1 MSAITTLNPKAE
13 SARQAQALSINI
25 SAARGLAEMLKTN
38 LGPKGTMKMLVS
50 GAGDI
55 KITKDGCT
63 LLHEMQVQHPSA
75 SLIARAATAQDDITG
90 DGTTSIVL
98 LIGELLK
105 QADLYITEGLHPRIV
120 AEGFELAK
128 KEALKIIDTLKIPIA
143 EDRETLI
150 QIARTSLRTKLSM
163 ENADI
168 LTDIV
173 VDAVLAIN
181 ESGKPTDLN
190 MVEIMEMQHRTEA
203 DSRLVRGIVLDH
215 GGRHPSMPKALKNAF
230 ILTCNVS
237 LEYEKTEVNAGFFYK
252 NAAERDRLVTSERK
266 FIDDRVEKI
275 VELKRK
281 VCSGDDKNKT
291 FVVINQKG
299 IDPFSLD
306 VLAKEGILALRR
318 AKRRNMERLSLACG
332 GEAMNSV
339 ENLTKECLGFA
350 EDVYEHVLGEEKF
363 TFVEGCKNPKSVTVL
378 LKGSTKYILNQLKDA
393 LRDGLRSVTNAI
405 EDGCVLPGGG
415 AFEIVAHQALNQYKQ
430 QVKGRARLGVQA
442 FAEALLI
449 IPKAIAQN
457 AGHDQQETI
466 VKLQHEYATSKIPVG
481 INIATG
487 EAIDPK
493 SLGIYD
499 NYCVKKQ
506 LIHSSTSIATNLI
519 LVDEILRAGLSSL
532 RPGGQ

>member
-1 MSAITTLNPKAE
+1 
-13 SARQAQALSINI
+13 
-25 SAARGLAEMLKTN
+25 
-38 LGPKGTMKMLVS
+38 
-50 GAGDI
+50 
-55 KITKDGCT
+55 
-63 LLHEMQVQHPSA
+63 
-75 SLIARAATAQDDITG
+75 
-90 DGTTSIVL
+90 
-98 LIGELLK
+98 
-105 QADLYITEGLHPRIV
+105 
-120 AEGFELAK
+120 
-128 KEALKIIDTLKIPIA
+128 
-143 EDRETLI
+143 
-150 QIARTSLRTKLSM
+150 
-163 ENADI
+163 
-168 LTDIV
+168 
-173 VDAVLAIN
+173 
-181 ESGKPTDLN
+181 
-190 MVEIMEMQHRTEA
+190 
-203 DSRLVRGIVLDH
+203 
-215 GGRHPSMPKALKNAF
+215 
-230 ILTCNVS
+230 
-237 LEYEKTEVNAGFFYK
+237 EVNAGFFYK
-252 NAAERDRLVTSERK
+252 NTEERDRLVLSERK
-266 FIDDRVEKI
+266 FIDDRVQKI

-281 VCSGDDKNKT
+281 VCSGDDKDKT
-291 FVVINQKG
+291 FVIINQKG
-299 IDPFSLD
+299 IDPLSLD

-318 AKRRNMERLSLACG
+318 AKRRNMERLTLACG

-405 EDGCVLPGGG
+405 EDGCVIPGGG
-415 AFEIVAHQALNQYKQ
+415 AFEIVAHQALTQYKQ

-466 VKLQHEYATSKIPVG
+466 VKLQHEYVTSKIPVG
-481 INIATG
+481 IDITTG
-487 EAIDPK
+487 EAMEPK

-499 NYCVKKQ
+499 NYRVKKQ